1 MRGKPNSP
9 WTGSARLLIYAPF
22 DWRAALW
29 ASLIAG
35 LAFALL
41 DTGLDWALRGVS
53 PWTPLRKT
61 AAIVL
66 GPDTLSSSEMV
77 SPWIVLVA
85 IALHFVLSIA
95 YGTLLAIIMPTIDKA
110 WVLLIGGFYGLAL
123 YYINFYGFNAF
134 SPWFADERDWQS
146 IASHLVFGAVLAY
159 AYATISARGPRPG
172 APSTPEQQQSGD
184 LEGPDRLR

>member
-1 MRGKPNSP
+1 MP
-9 WTGSARLLIYAPF
+9 WSAKLSIYAPF

-35 LAFALL
+35 LVFALL

-66 GPDTLSSSEMV
+66 GPDTLSPFETV
-77 SPWIVLVA
+77 GPRIVLVA
-85 IALHFVLSIA
+85 IALHFALSTA
-95 YGTLLAIIMPTIDKA
+95 YGTLLALILPTIERT
-110 WVLLIGGFYGLAL
+110 WVGLVGGFYGLAL

-134 SPWFADERDWQS
+134 SPWFADERDWLS
-146 IASHLVFGAVLAY
+146 IACHLVFGVVLAY
-159 AYATISARGPRPG
+159 AYATISAHGRHPAGPSR
-172 APSTPEQQQSGD
+172 PEQPQSVDIGAA
-184 LEGPDRLR
+184 GK